1 MATNNILM
9 FPGNKNTEDPPDV
22 PPVRCDLCVHYTSG
36 VLGDYCRA
44 FNEDL
49 FDVGQAESCNLYE
62 TV

>member
-1 MATNNILM
+1 MTAKIIEFRAITSA
-9 FPGNKNTEDPPDV
+9 EDPPDV